1 MFVNLKAIEHW
12 PISMSVSKN
21 AISIGNVHF
30 CYDSHIQKKRR
41 KLKKG
46 LDAAHVIL
54 KWKVSGQRP
63 FSIARDVSK
72 V

>member
-1 MFVNLKAIEHW
+1 MCTFVMTHTYE
-12 PISMSVSKN
+12 
-21 AISIGNVHF
+21 
-30 CYDSHIQKKRR
+30 KKRET
-41 KLKKG
+41 KKKG